1 MLWKAENFLNLYF
14 GKQKICIFAH
24 QNYKTMEYQDILP
37 LVDQFNRKLTETH
50 LDFKRYL
57 HKKIDWDSRLIGI
70 KGARGVG
77 KSTLLLQHIKESF
90 PDVQN
95 VFYASLDDLWFRTH
109 SLTDLAHYLY
119 THGTTHLFLDEV
131 HKYEDWSLNI
141 KNIYDN
147 YPNLHIVYTGSS
159 MLEIDHSKVDLSR
172 RQALYTMQGMSFR
185 EYLEFEGVI
194 TLSPVSIEELL
205 KSHYS
210 LAMDIVAKTKLL
222 QHFEQY
228 LQRGYYPFY
237 RDTNSVADYLSRL
250 REVINVVV
258 ESDMPAVADITYAT
272 VQKAKQLLMV
282 IAPNVPLMPNISRLS
297 QELEV
302 TPSQCLKILYLLD
315 RAGLLML
322 LTKEQKDYK
331 HLSKPGK
338 IFLGNGNLMYALS
351 STVNLGTCRETF
363 FANQLSAIGELAM
376 PEKGDFMLNNRYLFE
391 VGGSSK
397 DFRQIANIPDSYLA
411 IDDIEMGWKNR
422 IPIWMFGLL
431 Y

>member
-1 MLWKAENFLNLYF
+1 
-14 GKQKICIFAH
+14 
-24 QNYKTMEYQDILP
+24 MEYQDIVP
-37 LVDQFNRKLTETH
+37 LINQFNNKLSEVN

-57 HKKIDWDSRLIGI
+57 HEKINWNSRLIGI

-77 KSTLLLQHIKESF
+77 KSTLILQHIKEHF
-90 PDVQN
+90 PDLQT

-109 SLTDLAHYLY
+109 SLTELVAYLY
-119 THGTTHLFLDEV
+119 THGITHLFLDEV
-131 HKYEDWSLNI
+131 HKYSDWSLNI
-141 KNIYDN
+141 KNLYDN
-147 YPNLHIVYTGSS
+147 FPKLHIVYTGSS

-172 RQALYTMQGMSFR
+172 RQVLYTMAGLSFR
-185 EYLEFEGVI
+185 EYLEFEGV
-194 TLSPVSIEELL
+194 VSSMPSLRIEQLL
-205 KSHYS
+205 RSHVQI
-210 LAMDIVAKTKLL
+210 AMEMVSKTSVL
-222 QHFEQY
+222 QHFDRY
-228 LQRGYYPFY
+228 LEMGYYPFY
-237 RDTNSVADYLSRL
+237 RDADSVIDYHSRL
-250 REVINVVV
+250 REVVNVVV
-258 ESDMPAVADITYAT
+258 ESDMPAVSEITYAT

-351 STVNLGTCRETF
+351 NTVNLGTCRETF
-363 FANQLSAIGELAM
+363 FANQLIALGQLTM
-376 PEKGDFMLNNRYLFE
+376 PEKGDFLLDNHYLFE
-391 VGGSSK
+391 IGGSSK

-411 IDDIEMGWKNR
+411 IDDIEIGHRNR
-422 IPIWMFGLL
+422 IPLWMFGLL

>member
-1 MLWKAENFLNLYF
+1 
-14 GKQKICIFAH
+14 
-24 QNYKTMEYQDILP
+24 MEYQEIVP
-37 LVDQFNRKLTETH
+37 LVNQFNNKISEVN

-57 HKKIDWDSRLIGI
+57 HEKINWNSRLIGI

-90 PDVQN
+90 PDLQN

-109 SLTDLAHYLY
+109 TLPELVEYLY
-119 THGTTHLFLDEV
+119 THGLTHLFLDEV
-131 HKYEDWSLNI
+131 HKYKDWSLTI
-141 KNIYDN
+141 KNLYDN
-147 YPNLHIVYTGSS
+147 YPKMHIVYTGSS

-172 RQALYTMQGMSFR
+172 RQALYTMAGLSFR
-185 EYLEFEGVI
+185 EYLEFEGIV
-194 TLSPVSIEELL
+194 LLPAVSLEDLFR
-205 KSHYS
+205 SHLQ
-210 LAMDIVAKTKLL
+210 LAIKIVSQTKVL
-222 QHFEQY
+222 QHFDRY
-228 LQRGYYPFY
+228 LKMGYYPFY
-237 RDTNSVADYLSRL
+237 RDTTSATDYHSRL
-250 REVINVVV
+250 REVVNVVV
-258 ESDMPAVADITYAT
+258 ESDMPAVAEITYAT
-272 VQKAKQLLMV
+272 VEKAKQLLMV

-302 TPSQCLKILYLLD
+302 TPTQCLKILYLLD
-315 RAGLLML
+315 KAGLLFL

-351 STVNLGTCRETF
+351 CSINMGTTRETF
-363 FANQLSAIGELAM
+363 FANQLSAIGQLTM
-376 PEKGDFMLNNRYLFE
+376 PEKGDFLLDDHYLFE

-411 IDDIEMGWKNR
+411 VDDIEMGHQNR
-422 IPIWMFGLL
+422 IPLWMFGLL

>member
-1 MLWKAENFLNLYF
+1 
-14 GKQKICIFAH
+14 
-24 QNYKTMEYQDILP
+24 MEYQDIVP
-37 LVDQFNRKLTETH
+37 IVNQFNNKISEVN

-57 HKKIDWDSRLIGI
+57 HEKINWDSRLIGI

-77 KSTLLLQHIKESF
+77 KSTLLLQHIKERF
-90 PDVQN
+90 PDLQH
-95 VFYASLDDLWFRTH
+95 VFYASLDDLWFR
-109 SLTDLAHYLY
+109 AHTLPELVEYLY

-131 HKYEDWSLNI
+131 HKYKDWSLNI
-141 KNIYDN
+141 KNLYDN
-147 YPNLHIVYTGSS
+147 YPKLHIVYTGSS

-172 RQALYTMQGMSFR
+172 RQVLYTMVGLSFR
-185 EYLEFEGVI
+185 EYLELEGVVSS
-194 TLSPVSIEELL
+194 LSAVSLEELL
-205 KSHYS
+205 RSH
-210 LAMDIVAKTKLL
+210 LQIAMNIVSQTSVL
-222 QHFEQY
+222 QHFDRY
-228 LQRGYYPFY
+228 LQMGYYPFY
-237 RDTNSVADYLSRL
+237 RDTDSAIDYHSRL
-250 REVINVVV
+250 REVVNVVM

-338 IFLGNGNLMYALS
+338 IFLGNGDLMYALS

-363 FANQLSAIGELAM
+363 FANQLSAIGQLTM
-376 PEKGDFMLNNRYLFE
+376 PEKGDFLLDNHYLFE

-397 DFRQIANIPDSYLA
+397 DFRQIANIPDSFLA
-411 IDDIEMGWKNR
+411 IDDIEMGHQNR
-422 IPIWMFGLL
+422 IPLWMFGLL

>member
-1 MLWKAENFLNLYF
+1 
-14 GKQKICIFAH
+14 
-24 QNYKTMEYQDILP
+24 MEYIEIVP
-37 LVDQFNRKLTETH
+37 LVNQFNNRISEIN

-57 HKKIDWDSRLIGI
+57 HERINWDSRLIGI

-77 KSTLLLQHIKESF
+77 KSTLLLQHIKETF
-90 PDVQN
+90 PDLQN

-109 SLTDLAHYLY
+109 TLSELVEYLY
-119 THGTTHLFLDEV
+119 THGVTHLFLDEV

-141 KNIYDN
+141 KNLYDT
-147 YPNLHIVYTGSS
+147 YPKLHIVYTGSS

-172 RQALYTMQGMSFR
+172 RQALYTMNGLSFR
-185 EYLEFEGVI
+185 EYLEFENV
-194 TLSPVSIEELL
+194 VSLPAISLEELL
-205 KSHYS
+205 QSH
-210 LAMDIVAKTKLL
+210 LQIAMNIVSKTSVL
-222 QHFEQY
+222 QYFDRY
-228 LQRGYYPFY
+228 LQMGYYPFY
-237 RDTNSVADYLSRL
+237 RDTDSVIDYHSRL
-250 REVINVVV
+250 REVVNVVV

-315 RAGLLML
+315 KAGLLFL
-322 LTKEQKDYK
+322 LTKGQKDYK

-363 FANQLSAIGELAM
+363 FANQLSAIGDLTM
-376 PEKGDFMLNNRYLFE
+376 PEKGDFLLDNRYLFE

-397 DFRQIANIPDSYLA
+397 DFRQIANISDSYLA
-411 IDDIEMGWKNR
+411 IDDIEMGHQNR
-422 IPIWMFGLL
+422 IPLWMFGLL

>member
-1 MLWKAENFLNLYF
+1 
-14 GKQKICIFAH
+14 
-24 QNYKTMEYQDILP
+24 MEYKDITP
-37 LVDQFNRKLTETH
+37 IVNQFNNKISEVN

-57 HKKIDWDSRLIGI
+57 HKKINWNSRLIGI

-77 KSTLLLQHIKESF
+77 KSTLLLQHIKENF
-90 PDVQN
+90 PDLQN

-109 SLTDLAHYLY
+109 TLSELVEYLY

-141 KNIYDN
+141 KNLYDT
-147 YPNLHIVYTGSS
+147 YPKLHIVYTGSS

-172 RQALYTMQGMSFR
+172 RQALYTMNGLSFR
-185 EYLEFEGVI
+185 EYLEFENVI
-194 TLSPVSIEELL
+194 SLPAISLEELL
-205 KSHYS
+205 QSH
-210 LAMDIVAKTKLL
+210 LQIAINIVSKTSVL
-222 QHFEQY
+222 QHFDRY
-228 LQRGYYPFY
+228 LQMGYYPFY
-237 RDTNSVADYLSRL
+237 RDTDSATDYHSRL
-250 REVINVVV
+250 REVVNVVV

-315 RAGLLML
+315 KAGLLFL

-331 HLSKPGK
+331 HLSKPRK

-363 FANQLSAIGELAM
+363 FANQLSAMGDLTM
-376 PEKGDFMLNNRYLFE
+376 PEKGDFLLDNRYLFE

-397 DFRQIANIPDSYLA
+397 DFRQIANIPNSYLA
-411 IDDIEMGWKNR
+411 VDDIEMGRQNR
-422 IPIWMFGLL
+422 IPLWMFGLM

>member
-1 MLWKAENFLNLYF
+1 
-14 GKQKICIFAH
+14 
-24 QNYKTMEYQDILP
+24 MEYKDIEP
-37 LVDQFNRKLTETH
+37 IVNQFNNKILQIN

-57 HKKIDWDSRLIGI
+57 HEKINWNSRLIGI

-90 PDVQN
+90 PDLQN

-109 SLTDLAHYLY
+109 TLSELVEYLY
-119 THGTTHLFLDEV
+119 THGITHLFLDEV

-141 KNIYDN
+141 KNLYDT
-147 YPNLHIVYTGSS
+147 YPKLHIVYTGSS

-172 RQALYTMQGMSFR
+172 RQTLYTMNGLSFR
-185 EYLEFEGVI
+185 EYLEFEGV
-194 TLSPVSIEELL
+194 VSIPTVSFEELL
-205 KSHYS
+205 RSH
-210 LAMDIVAKTKLL
+210 LQIAMNIVSQTSIL
-222 QHFEQY
+222 QHFDRY
-228 LQRGYYPFY
+228 LQMGYYPFY
-237 RDTNSVADYLSRL
+237 RDTDSATDYHSRL
-250 REVINVVV
+250 REVVNVVV

-315 RAGLLML
+315 KAGLLFL

-363 FANQLSAIGELAM
+363 FANQLSAIGDLTM
-376 PEKGDFMLNNRYLFE
+376 PEKGDFLLDNRYLFE

-411 IDDIEMGWKNR
+411 VDDVEMGHQNR
-422 IPIWMFGLL
+422 IPLWMFGLM

>member
-1 MLWKAENFLNLYF
+1 
-14 GKQKICIFAH
+14 
-24 QNYKTMEYQDILP
+24 MEHQDILP

-90 PDVQN
+90 HDVQN

-172 RQALYTMQGMSFR
+172 RQALYTLHGMSFR

-194 TLSPVSIEELL
+194 ALPDISIEELL

-210 LAMDIVAKTKLL
+210 MAMDIVAKTKVL

-228 LQRGYYPFY
+228 LQMGYYPFY
-237 RDTNSVADYLSRL
+237 RDTNSVADYHSRL

-258 ESDMPAVADITYAT
+258 ESDMPAVTDITYVT
-272 VQKAKQLLMV
+272 VQKAKKLLMV

-315 RAGLLML
+315 RASLLML

-338 IFLGNGNLMYALS
+338 IFLDNGNLMYALS
-351 STVNLGTCRETF
+351 SMVNLGTCRETF
-363 FANQLSAIGELAM
+363 FANQLAAIGELTM
-376 PEKGDFMLNNRYLFE
+376 PEKGDFMLNNHYLFE

-411 IDDIEMGWKNR
+411 IDDIEIGWKNR
-422 IPIWMFGLL
+422 IPMWMFGLL

>member
-1 MLWKAENFLNLYF
+1 
-14 GKQKICIFAH
+14 
-24 QNYKTMEYQDILP
+24 MEYKDIEQI
-37 LVDQFNRKLTETH
+37 VNQFNNKILQIN

-57 HKKIDWDSRLIGI
+57 HEKINWNSRLIGI

-90 PDVQN
+90 PDLQN

-109 SLTDLAHYLY
+109 TLSELVEYLY
-119 THGTTHLFLDEV
+119 THGFTHLFLDEV

-141 KNIYDN
+141 KNLYDT
-147 YPNLHIVYTGSS
+147 YPKLHIVYTGSS

-172 RQALYTMQGMSFR
+172 RQALYTMNGLSFR
-185 EYLEFEGVI
+185 EYLEFEGV
-194 TLSPVSIEELL
+194 VSLPTVSLEELL
-205 KSHYS
+205 RSH
-210 LAMDIVAKTKLL
+210 LQIAMNIVSQTSIL
-222 QHFEQY
+222 QHFDRY
-228 LQRGYYPFY
+228 LQMGYYPFY
-237 RDTNSVADYLSRL
+237 HDTDSATDYHSRL

-315 RAGLLML
+315 KAGLLFL

-338 IFLGNGNLMYALS
+338 IFLGNGNLMYTLS
-351 STVNLGTCRETF
+351 NTVNLGTCRETF
-363 FANQLSAIGELAM
+363 FANQLSAIGDLTM
-376 PEKGDFMLNNRYLFE
+376 PEKGDFLLDNRYLFE
-391 VGGSSK
+391 VGGNSK

-411 IDDIEMGWKNR
+411 VDDVEMGHQNR
-422 IPIWMFGLL
+422 IPLWMFGLM